1 MESLRVERFDHF
13 GLIACAIKDLGLSEM
28 LDSRLVPD
36 EQEVMTPGEAVAGM
50 MLNGL
55 GFTHRPLSW
64 TPQFFANHPLDLLV
78 HDGVEAARFNRF
90 TLGRTLDEVQ
100 AYGGDLW
107 FSELAL
113 AICTR
118 ESMEQRFNHL
128 DTPSFSLR
136 GASVPESE
144 AQAITLPHGDAKD
157 HRPDVKQA
165 VLALLVS
172 QDGGVPF
179 VSKSWDGNASE
190 TKIFQERAEALLA
203 TFQASPGPRSLVA
216 DAKRSTAAKAANL
229 SKLGF
234 ITRIPGTRKLVTQV
248 ITQALQWDTGH
259 RMAETTRSQRI
270 E

>member
-1 MESLRVERFDHF
+1 
-13 GLIACAIKDLGLSEM
+13 M

-55 GFTHRPLSW
+55 GFTQRPLSW
-64 TPQFFANHPLDLLV
+64 TPQFFAHQPLDLLL

-90 TLGRTLDEVQ
+90 QLGRTLDEVQ
-100 AYGGDLW
+100 AYGGDLLC
-107 FSELAL
+107 SALAL
-113 AICTR
+113 ALGPR
-118 ESMEQRFNHL
+118 ESMEQRVNHL
-128 DTPSFSLR
+128 DTPRFSRR
-136 GASVPESE
+136 GDSVPESE
-144 AQAITLPHGDAKD
+144 AQAMTIPQGDAKD

-165 VLALLVS
+165 VVALLVS

-179 VSKSWDGNASE
+179 GSKSWDGHASE

-203 TFQASPGPRSLVA
+203 TLQASPGPRSLVA
-216 DAKRSTAAKAANL
+216 DAKLSPEDKAANL

-234 ITRIPGTRKLVTQV
+234 ITRIPGTLKLVTQV
-248 ITQALQWDTGH
+248 ITQALQGDTGH
-259 RMAETTRSQRI
+259 RMAETTRSQRS